1 MAIALLRLAEL
12 IHANRNTTRLIARG
26 GVEFGRKHY
35 PLFVLLHGSWLASLL
50 LVVPAEAKGSIA
62 LLVIFVMLQFCRL
75 WVIVSLGPYWTTRV
89 ISGPDFPVVTRSVSD
104 YEAPQLRRGL
114 RRDRSSPPHLWCLGT
129 CHALQRP
136 QCRPPLLADQN
147 RNCGD
152 CRAPQ
157 RYVRH
162 CVLNPAKRL

>member
-12 IHANRNTTRLIARG
+12 IHANRNTARLIARG
-26 GVEFGRKHY
+26 GVELGRKHY

-50 LVVPAEAKGSIA
+50 LVVPAEAKGNIA
-62 LLVIFVMLQFCRL
+62 LLVIFVVLQFCRL

-89 ISGPDFPVVTRSVSD
+89 ISGPDFPVV
-104 YEAPQLRRGL
+104 RRGPY
-114 RRDRSSPPHLWCLGT
+114 RIMKHPNYAVVAPRSQFSPS
-129 CHALQRP
+129 
-136 QCRPPLLADQN
+136 PLVPGNLPCSSAPSMPSSSTGGSN

-162 CVLNPAKRL
+162 CVLNPAKGL